1 MKERPNGSNVELNI
15 PGLIAE
21 VFLGEALF
29 FGYPKTKEGYG
40 ITFLMASAISIVGY
54 ILYLI

>member
-1 MKERPNGSNVELNI
+1 MKERPNGFNVELNI
-15 PGLIAE
+15 LGLIAE
-21 VFLGEALF
+21 DFLGEALF

-40 ITFLMASAISIVGY
+40 ITFLMASAICIVGY

>member
-1 MKERPNGSNVELNI
+1 MKEKLNGFNVELNI
-15 PGLIAE
+15 LGLIAE
-21 VFLGEALF
+21 ALGEALF

-40 ITFLMASAISIVGY
+40 ITFLMASAICIVGY

>member
-1 MKERPNGSNVELNI
+1 
-15 PGLIAE
+15 
-21 VFLGEALF
+21 FLGEALF

-40 ITFLMASAISIVGY
+40 ITFLMASAICIVGY